1 MNSNN
6 KKKKTTNKKKENP
19 ICIGAGL
26 VALDIVINGDPKI
39 PLKLFAGGSCGNV
52 LTILSFLKW
61 NAFPVARLKS
71 NDASKKLLADL
82 TDWNVNTLL
91 ITKSPDGSTP
101 IIIQRIKRD
110 KNGNSIHT
118 FQFRNPENGDWLP
131 LYKPV
136 LRTEVDSLIK
146 KSPIPSVFYF
156 DRVNRSSIDLA
167 KYYKG
172 KGAVIFFEPSSM
184 SENKQFEECL
194 NVADIIKFSNERIN
208 NYADLFPDQRV
219 PLEIETLGKEGLRY
233 RFSHQ
238 LKSKNWINL
247 TSYKI
252 SYVVDAAGSGDWFS
266 AGVIS
271 KIAMNGLKGF
281 KNRNE
286 VFVSKSLKYGQA
298 LGALNCFF
306 EGARGLM
313 YALTKEQVGSLV
325 RKLQRSKT
333 PLTLINKKE
342 DFKPIEKFSIGSL
355 Y

>member
-1 MNSNN
+1 MKSSNIP
-6 KKKKTTNKKKENP
+6 KKKSV
-19 ICIGAGL
+19 CIGAGL
-26 VALDIVINGDPKI
+26 IALDVVINGNPNI

-52 LTILSFLKW
+52 VTILSFFNW
-61 NAFPVARLKS
+61 DSFPVARLKM
-71 NDASKKLLADL
+71 NDASKKLLDDL
-82 TDWNVNTLL
+82 SDWKVNTSL
-91 ITKSPDGSTP
+91 ITMTPDGSTP

-110 KNGNSIHT
+110 KNGNAIHT
-118 FQFRNPENGDWLP
+118 FQFRNPENGEWLP
-131 LYKPV
+131 AYKPV
-136 LRTEVDSLIK
+136 LHSEVNYIIK

-208 NYADLFPDQRV
+208 NYSDLFPDQRV

-238 LKSKNWINL
+238 LKSKQWINL

-271 KIAMNGLKGF
+271 KITTNGLKGF

-286 VFVSKSLKYGQA
+286 KFILKALKYGQA

-306 EGARGLM
+306 DGARGLM
-313 YALTKEQVGSLV
+313 YALNKEQVESLV

-342 DFKPIEKFSIGSL
+342 DFKPIEKFSIESL